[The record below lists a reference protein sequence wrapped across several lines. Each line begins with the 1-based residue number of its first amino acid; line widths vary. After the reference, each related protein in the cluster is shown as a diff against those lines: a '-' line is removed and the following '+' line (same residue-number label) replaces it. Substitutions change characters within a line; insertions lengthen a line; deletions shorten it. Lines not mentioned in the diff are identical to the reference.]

1 MGPTMKLTF
10 INVISDNL
18 YSLFIYIPSKVLL
31 QLQLVTEVGT
41 GVHPTYLRTPTSYY
55 YNLYV
60 QLFSYS
66 YIFLHFSSSLLLICQ
81 HHCNTLNHPSFQF
94 VIIFMTRKWYV
105 KQMRFTTKFICV
117 NWTFVQ

>member
-1 MGPTMKLTF
+1 MKLTF
-10 INVISDNL
+10 INVISDSDNL

-66 YIFLHFSSSLLLICQ
+66 YKFSYTFLSLFYSSA
-81 HHCNTLNHPSFQF
+81 NTTATP
-94 VIIFMTRKWYV
+94 
-105 KQMRFTTKFICV
+105 
-117 NWTFVQ
+117 

>member
-18 YSLFIYIPSKVLL
+18 FFIYLHTFEGI
-31 QLQLVTEVGT
+31 VTVTVSYRGRNGCTPEN
-41 GVHPTYLRTPTSYY
+41 LRTPTSYY